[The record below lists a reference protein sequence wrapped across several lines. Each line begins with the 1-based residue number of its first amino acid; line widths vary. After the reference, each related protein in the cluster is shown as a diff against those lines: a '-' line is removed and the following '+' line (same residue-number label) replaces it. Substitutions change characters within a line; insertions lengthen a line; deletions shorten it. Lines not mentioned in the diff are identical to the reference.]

1 MIKSCIIHYF
11 IFIYYFCEWAK
22 DNKYY
27 ENGVLATPA
36 YSTITESNGVLEVTG
51 DYKEI
56 ANDNGTTLYLET
68 LDVTESNGVLTINS
82 NHAREIPNEKGTTLY
97 I

>member
-1 MIKSCIIHYF
+1 MPMGRY
-11 IFIYYFCEWAK
+11 IY
-22 DNKYY
+22 NNNYY
-27 ENGVLATPA
+27 ENGVIATPA
-36 YSTITESNGVLEVTG
+36 YAIVTESNGTLNVTG

-56 ANDNGTTLYLET
+56 ANNNGTTLYLET
-68 LDVTESNGVLTINS
+68 LNVTESNGVLTINS

>member
-1 MIKSCIIHYF
+1 MLFTGIK
-11 IFIYYFCEWAK
+11 
-22 DNKYY
+22 DGQYY

-36 YSTITESNGVLEVTG
+36 YATITEVNGTLNVTG

-56 ANDNGTTLYLET
+56 TNNNGTTLYLET